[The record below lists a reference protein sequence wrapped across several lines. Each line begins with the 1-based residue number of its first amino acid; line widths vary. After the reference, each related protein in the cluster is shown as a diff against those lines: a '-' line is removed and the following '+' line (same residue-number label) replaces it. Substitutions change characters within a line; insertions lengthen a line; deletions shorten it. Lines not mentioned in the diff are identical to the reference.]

1 MATGSSGRLTTQHQ
15 EYFDQLA
22 SSWDREITVEGVEC
36 LSNIVKELSI
46 KQGDWVLD
54 IGSGT
59 GILLPLL
66 IEAVGDKGRV
76 IALDFSQNMLKQA
89 KAKGFQASKGM
100 PSPHLPLSGEG
111 QKKWRPTR
119 HLPLSVEGRVDF
131 VQADVTAIPLS
142 NNLADLAICNNTF
155 PHFNNRAKALEE
167 MARILKD
174 NGRLVICHTMS
185 RDAINYLHQSIG
197 GIVGADLLPGE
208 SRVGE
213 LIKHAGLTITY
224 LEDSPK
230 RYLVIAKK
238 VIRVLN

>member
-1 MATGSSGRLTTQHQ
+1 MATSSAIRLATQHQ

-22 SSWDREITVEGVEC
+22 SSWDREITVEVVEC

-46 KQGDWVLD
+46 RPGSHVLD

-89 KAKGFQASKGM
+89 KAKGFQ
-100 PSPHLPLSGEG
+100 PI
-111 QKKWRPTR
+111 
-119 HLPLSVEGRVDF
+119 VDF

>member
-1 MATGSSGRLTTQHQ
+1 MATSSAIRLATQHQ
-15 EYFDQLA
+15 EYCDQLA

-46 KQGDWVLD
+46 RPGSHVLD

-66 IEAVGDKGRV
+66 IEAVADKGK
-76 IALDFSQNMLKQA
+76 ITALDFSQNMLKQA
-89 KAKGFQASKGM
+89 KAKGFQPSKGT

-185 RDAINYLHQSIG
+185 RDVINYLHQSIG
-197 GIVGADLLPGE
+197 GVVGADLLPDE
-208 SRVGE
+208 SQMRE
-213 LIKHAGLTITY
+213 LIKHVGLTITC
-224 LEDSPK
+224 LEDRPK

>member
-1 MATGSSGRLTTQHQ
+1 
-15 EYFDQLA
+15 
-22 SSWDREITVEGVEC
+22 VEGVEC

-46 KQGDWVLD
+46 RPGSHVLD

-66 IEAVGDKGRV
+66 IEAVGDKGRI

-89 KAKGFQASKGM
+89 KAKGFQ
-100 PSPHLPLSGEG
+100 PIVHL
-111 QKKWRPTR
+111 
-119 HLPLSVEGRVDF
+119 

-155 PHFNNRAKALEE
+155 PHFNNRAKALGE

-185 RDAINYLHQSIG
+185 RDTINQLHQSIG
-197 GIVGADLLPGE
+197 GVVGADLLPDE
-208 SRVGE
+208 SQMSE
-213 LIKHAGLTITY
+213 LIKHVGLTITC

-238 VIRVLN
+238 VIRIPN

>member
-1 MATGSSGRLTTQHQ
+1 MATSSAIRLATQHQ

-46 KQGDWVLD
+46 RPGSHVLD

-89 KAKGFQASKGM
+89 KAKGFQ
-100 PSPHLPLSGEG
+100 PI
-111 QKKWRPTR
+111 
-119 HLPLSVEGRVDF
+119 VDF

>member
-1 MATGSSGRLTTQHQ
+1 MYYLRSGNGVLPQEESEEMATSSAIRLATQHQ
-15 EYFDQLA
+15 EYFDQLS
-22 SSWDREITVEGVEC
+22 SSWDRETTVEGVEC

-46 KQGDWVLD
+46 RPGSHVLD

-66 IEAVGDKGRV
+66 IEAVGDKGRI

-89 KAKGFQASKGM
+89 KAKGFQ
-100 PSPHLPLSGEG
+100 PIVHL
-111 QKKWRPTR
+111 
-119 HLPLSVEGRVDF
+119 

-155 PHFNNRAKALEE
+155 PHFNNRAKALGE

-185 RDAINYLHQSIG
+185 RDTINQLHQSIG
-197 GIVGADLLPGE
+197 GVVGADLLPDE
-208 SRVGE
+208 SQMSE
-213 LIKHAGLTITY
+213 LIKHVGLTITC

-238 VIRVLN
+238 VIRIPN

>member
-89 KAKGFQASKGM
+89 KAKGFQ
-100 PSPHLPLSGEG
+100 PI
-111 QKKWRPTR
+111 
-119 HLPLSVEGRVDF
+119 VDF

>member
-1 MATGSSGRLTTQHQ
+1 MATSSAIRLATQRQ

-22 SSWDREITVEGVEC
+22 SSWDREITVEVVEC

-46 KQGDWVLD
+46 RPGSHVLD

-89 KAKGFQASKGM
+89 KAKGFQ
-100 PSPHLPLSGEG
+100 PI
-111 QKKWRPTR
+111 
-119 HLPLSVEGRVDF
+119 VDF

>member
-1 MATGSSGRLTTQHQ
+1 MATSSAIRLATQHQ

-46 KQGDWVLD
+46 RPGSHVLD

-66 IEAVGDKGRV
+66 IEAVGDKGK
-76 IALDFSQNMLKQA
+76 ITALDFSQNMLKQA
-89 KAKGFQASKGM
+89 KAKGFQPSKGT

-185 RDAINYLHQSIG
+185 RDVINYLHQSIG
-197 GIVGADLLPGE
+197 GVVGADLLPDE
-208 SRVGE
+208 SQMRE
-213 LIKHAGLTITY
+213 LIKHVGLTITC
-224 LEDSPK
+224 LEDRPK